1 MSGGEVSLDTR
12 GSKPLHIAIPAGVA
26 DKQKIRVRGKG
37 EASLTGGPT
46 GDLVI
51 LVSVTEH
58 PVFARDGLNIRVDVP
73 VTIPEALLGATVEV
87 PTLDGDRVKVKV
99 PANTPSGRVLRV
111 RDRGLSSKGKKGDLL
126 ATILIVTPEV
136 LSDQA
141 KALIQQFAD
150 VTGDT
155 NPRDVLYRKAD
166 S

>member
-1 MSGGEVSLDTR
+1 
-12 GSKPLHIAIPAGVA
+12 
-26 DKQKIRVRGKG
+26 
-37 EASLTGGPT
+37 
-46 GDLVI
+46 
-51 LVSVTEH
+51 
-58 PVFARDGLNIRVDVP
+58 
-73 VTIPEALLGATVEV
+73 
-87 PTLDGDRVKVKV
+87 
-99 PANTPSGRVLRV
+99 V

-150 VTGDT
+150 VTDDT